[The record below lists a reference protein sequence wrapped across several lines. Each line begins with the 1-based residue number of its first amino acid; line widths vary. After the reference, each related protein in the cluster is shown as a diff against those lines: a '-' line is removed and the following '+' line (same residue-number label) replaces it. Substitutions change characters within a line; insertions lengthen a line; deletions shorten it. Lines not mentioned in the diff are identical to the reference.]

1 MNKTRP
7 LRRVCLFKSFWIF
20 STAAWRKPAQFRIK
34 ISGDPFGGHD
44 GLSKL
49 SAGGKPVKKKDAK
62 KKLLLSTETLVRL
75 TNPDLGKVAGG
86 AWSDESVC
94 PTTAPSDCRPCA

>member
-1 MNKTRP
+1 M
-7 LRRVCLFKSFWIF
+7 
-20 STAAWRKPAQFRIK
+20 
-34 ISGDPFGGHD
+34 
-44 GLSKL
+44 
-49 SAGGKPVKKKDAK
+49 KKKDAK